1 MNVEWGGTLQYVLGT
16 LSAMSDDNTDAARD
30 LIEGLW
36 AGHLSEADDHPAY
49 WPSLHTFGL
58 VRDAFPDLAVTIK
71 RQFVDGDTVTTDFEL
86 SGTHTGALLGAEPTG
101 RHLAWSVVYV
111 DTFADGKVV
120 VHASGDG
127 WLDMLINIGAL
138 PPPG

>member
-1 MNVEWGGTLQYVLGT
+1 MLGYP
-16 LSAMSDDNTDAARD
+16 LVVSNDNTERARS

-36 AGHLSEADDHPAY
+36 AGRLSEADDHPAY
-49 WPSLHTFGL
+49 WPTLHTFGL

-71 RQFVDGDTVTTDFEL
+71 RQFVDGNTVTTDFEL

-111 DTFADGKVV
+111 DTFEDGKVV
-120 VHASGDG
+120 VHTSGDG
-127 WLDMLINIGAL
+127 WLDMLINIGAR